1 MVQADS
7 ANQYQRQLR
16 LPEWENRNV
25 GRDYVRCWTES
36 NVDKPLLKDV
46 IQEKFGINVVNFTLV
61 PKWNA
66 ARGYIIESS
75 NHKSF
80 FLKIYWDDKIPD
92 SAFRFADD
100 LFAEAGIV
108 NIAHPIPTSHGQM
121 RIHIRDFQ
129 IALFDWT
136 SGKTAQ
142 EHKLTDTQLERLG
155 ELFAKIHQSKTTI
168 GEYPARENFAIPFK
182 DRFLSIFD
190 NMSHISGM
198 STKYR
203 TRLKLFLEP
212 HRQKFMRELETLEK
226 LQHKV
231 RTMNLEFV
239 NCHGEPSPGN
249 VLSSSNG
256 EIYLL
261 DWDDPIFAPKEKDL
275 LFFKDNVEPV
285 MKGYSVFSRDTVI
298 DQDVLEFYGHLWN
311 LGEIADYGGKLL
323 FENHSDAQNQ
333 IWLDNLK
340 GGWDFTF

>member
-1 MVQADS
+1 M
-7 ANQYQRQLR
+7 L
-16 LPEWENRNV
+16 
-25 GRDYVRCWTES
+25 TES
-36 NVDKPLLKDV
+36 SIDKSLLKDV
-46 IQEKFGINVVNFTLV
+46 IQETFGIGIIDFTLV
-61 PKWNA
+61 PKWEA

-100 LFAEAGIV
+100 LFARAGIV

-129 IALFDWT
+129 IALFDWI
-136 SGKTAQ
+136 SGRTAE
-142 EHKLTDTQLERLG
+142 EHKLTETQLERLG
-155 ELFAKIHQSKTTI
+155 ELLAKIHQSKTII
-168 GEYPARENFAIPFK
+168 GEYPVRENFAIPFK
-182 DRFLSIFD
+182 NRFLAIFD
-190 NMSHISGM
+190 SMSKTTSK

-203 TRLKLFLEP
+203 TRLELFLEP

-226 LQHKV
+226 LQRKV
-231 RTMNLEFV
+231 KARKLEFV

-249 VLSSSNG
+249 VLSSDNG
-256 EIYLL
+256 EVHLL

-285 MKGYSVFSRDTVI
+285 MKGYGAFSKDTII
-298 DQDVLEFYGHLWN
+298 DRDVLEFYGHMWN

-323 FENHSDAQNQ
+323 FENHSDEQNQ
-333 IWLDNLK
+333 TWLDNLK

>member
-1 MVQADS
+1 M
-7 ANQYQRQLR
+7 L
-16 LPEWENRNV
+16 
-25 GRDYVRCWTES
+25 TES
-36 NVDKPLLKDV
+36 NIDKSLLKDV
-46 IQEKFGINVVNFTLV
+46 IQEKLGIGIIDFTLV
-61 PKWNA
+61 PKWEA
-66 ARGYIIESS
+66 ARGYMIESS

-100 LFAEAGIV
+100 LFARAGIV

-129 IALFDWT
+129 IALFDWI
-136 SGKTAQ
+136 SGRTAE

-155 ELFAKIHQSKTTI
+155 ELLAKIHQSKTII
-168 GEYPARENFAIPFK
+168 GEYPVRENFTIPFK
-182 DRFLSIFD
+182 NRFLAIFD
-190 NMSHISGM
+190 SMSKITSK

-203 TRLKLFLEP
+203 TRLRLFLET

-226 LQHKV
+226 LQRKV
-231 RTMNLEFV
+231 KARKLEFV

-249 VLSSSNG
+249 ILTSDNG
-256 EIYLL
+256 EVHLL

-285 MKGYSVFSRDTVI
+285 RKGYSLFSKDSNIDRD
-298 DQDVLEFYGHLWN
+298 LMEFYGHMWN

-323 FENHSDAQNQ
+323 FENHGDAQNQ

>member
-1 MVQADS
+1 M
-7 ANQYQRQLR
+7 L
-16 LPEWENRNV
+16 
-25 GRDYVRCWTES
+25 TES

-155 ELFAKIHQSKTTI
+155 ELFAKDPSVKDDNWRIP
-168 GEYPARENFAIPFK
+168 GEREFCN
-182 DRFLSIFD
+182 S
-190 NMSHISGM
+190 
-198 STKYR
+198 
-203 TRLKLFLEP
+203 
-212 HRQKFMRELETLEK
+212 
-226 LQHKV
+226 LQ
-231 RTMNLEFV
+231 R
-239 NCHGEPSPGN
+239 
-249 VLSSSNG
+249 
-256 EIYLL
+256 
-261 DWDDPIFAPKEKDL
+261 
-275 LFFKDNVEPV
+275 
-285 MKGYSVFSRDTVI
+285 
-298 DQDVLEFYGHLWN
+298 
-311 LGEIADYGGKLL
+311 
-323 FENHSDAQNQ
+323 
-333 IWLDNLK
+333 
-340 GGWDFTF
+340 